1 MRISSSAIYEA
12 GTRQLNT
19 LQSQLART
27 QQQLGSNKRLLSAA
41 DDPIAS
47 ARALEV
53 TQSQSINA
61 QFMTNRQNARSELSQ
76 VDVTL
81 SSAQSLIQD
90 VQTIVV
96 AAGNGAYSASDRETY
111 ATELEGKLDDLLA
124 VANTA
129 DGAGGYVFSGFKSGL
144 APYTKSTTGAVYNGD
159 QGQVMLQ
166 VGSSRRV
173 QINATGPAVFDDI
186 ATGNGT
192 FATGTASTNT
202 GTGVVSPGVV
212 TDSSLITG
220 HDYALKF
227 AVSGTPAVTTYT
239 IQDLTANT
247 AVPPPPA
254 VAAPI
259 TFQSGAPISF
269 DGVTFDVKGVPADG
283 DTFTVKP
290 STKQSLFTTVTNLIE
305 TLRMTPATTPAG
317 KAAYTSALTDAS
329 NNLAAGLDK
338 VLGVRSSVGANLK
351 ELDYLD
357 STGTDA
363 DIQYAATLSNLQ
375 DLDMVEAISRFS
387 QQQTSLEAAQK
398 SFKMVSG
405 LSLFNFI

>member
-19 LQSQLART
+19 LQAQFART
-27 QQQLGSNKRLLSAA
+27 QQQLGANKRLLSAA

-53 TQSQSINA
+53 TQSKSINT
-61 QFMTNRQNARSELSQ
+61 QFETNRQNARSELSQ
-76 VDVTL
+76 LDVTL
-81 SSAQSLIQD
+81 ASAGTLIQD
-90 VQTIVV
+90 VQEIVV
-96 AAGNGAYSASDRETY
+96 AAGNGALSASDRGTY

-129 DGAGGYVFSGFKSGL
+129 DGAGGYMFAGFKSGL
-144 APYTKSTTGAVYNGD
+144 VPYAKSATGAAYNGD

-192 FATGTASTNT
+192 FVTGTASTNT
-202 GTGVVSPGVV
+202 GSGVVSPGVV
-212 TDSSLITG
+212 TDASLITG

-227 AVSGTPAVTTYT
+227 AVTGSPAVTTYT
-239 IQDLTANT
+239 IQDLTAGT
-247 AVPPPPA
+247 PVPPPPA
-254 VAAPI
+254 APAPI
-259 TFQSGAPISF
+259 PFQSGTPISF

-290 STKQSLFTTVTNLIE
+290 STKQSLFTTVTNLIAA
-305 TLRMTPATTPAG
+305 LRAPVSSGAG
-317 KAAYTSALTDAS
+317 QVAYTSALTDAS
-329 NNLAAGLDK
+329 SNLAAGLDK
-338 VLGVRSSVGANLK
+338 VLGVRSTVGTNLK

-357 STGTDA
+357 STGSDA
-363 DIQYAATLSNLQ
+363 DIQYESTLSNLQ

-387 QQQTSLEAAQK
+387 QQQTALEAAQK

-405 LSLFNFI
+405 MSLFNFL

>member
-27 QQQLGSNKRLLSAA
+27 QQQLGANRRLLSAS

-53 TQSQSINA
+53 TQSQSINT

-76 VDVTL
+76 LDVTL
-81 SSAQSLIQD
+81 ASAGSLIQD

-96 AAGNGAYSASDRETY
+96 AAGNGALSASDRATY

-129 DGAGGYVFSGFKSGL
+129 NGAGGYMFSGFKSDVV
-144 APYTKSTTGAVYNGD
+144 PYTKSTTGAVYNGD

-173 QINATGPAVFDDI
+173 QINSTGPAVFDDI

-192 FATGTASTNT
+192 FVTGTANTNT
-202 GTGVVSPGVV
+202 GTGIVSPGVV
-212 TDSSLITG
+212 TDASLITG
-220 HDYALKF
+220 HNYALTF
-227 AVSGTPAVTTYT
+227 AVAGTPAVTTYT

-254 VAAPI
+254 VAVPI
-259 TFQSGAPISF
+259 PFQSGTPITF
-269 DGVTFDVKGVPADG
+269 DGVTFDVKGVPANG
-283 DTFTVKP
+283 DSFTVAP
-290 STKQSLFTTVTNLIE
+290 STKQSLFTTVTNLI
-305 TLRMTPATTPAG
+305 TALRTPIDSAAS
-317 KAAYTSALTDAS
+317 KAAYTSALADGSS
-329 NNLAAGLDK
+329 NLSAGLDK
-338 VLGVRSSVGANLK
+338 LLGARSTIGSNLN

-357 STGTDA
+357 STGTDV
-363 DIQYAATLSNLQ
+363 DIQYAATLSDLQ
-375 DLDMVEAISRFS
+375 DLDMVKAISQFT
-387 QQQTSLEAAQK
+387 QQQTALEAAQK